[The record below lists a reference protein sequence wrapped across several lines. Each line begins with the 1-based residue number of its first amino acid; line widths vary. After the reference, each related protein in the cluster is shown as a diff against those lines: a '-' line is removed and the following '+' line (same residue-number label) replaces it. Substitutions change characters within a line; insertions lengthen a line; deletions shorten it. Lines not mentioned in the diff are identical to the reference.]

1 MMGQVKDS
9 FMMFP
14 LDFWDLSTFFAVM
27 ALILIVTYGLLSQYQ
42 GKAKVLI
49 NLKRLER
56 IAILF
61 SLLFLA
67 TVIFR
72 LLMSFF

>member
-1 MMGQVKDS
+1 
-9 FMMFP
+9 MMFP
-14 LDFWDLSTFFAVM
+14 LDFWDLSSFFAFM
-27 ALILIVTYGLLSQYQ
+27 ALILIVTYGLLSQNQ
-42 GKAKVLI
+42 GEAKVLI

-56 IAILF
+56 IAIVF

-72 LLMSFF
+72 LLLSFF